1 MKYCQIEAE
10 NVGPSVTHKKPMW
23 SISCLLRAATDM
35 EAETGC
41 VWVRALAQFAVPKYN
56 QAMNLNFPKVQMQS
70 YSDSSDPCLFG
81 VL

>member
-41 VWVRALAQFAVPKYN
+41 RTE
-56 QAMNLNFPKVQMQS
+56 
-70 YSDSSDPCLFG
+70 LFTILG
-81 VL
+81 VFG